1 MKKVILTAATLC
13 ALAFGA
19 SNALAQSP
27 AVAMDCGTAITV
39 FGNMMAHMPSDANR
53 TKAMKELAMA
63 KSAMA
68 GHHMKQCMVHIGQVE
83 QVFSGK

>member
-1 MKKVILTAATLC
+1 MKKIMLAIATMG
-13 ALAFGA
+13 AVAFGA

-39 FGNMMAHMPSDANR
+39 FGNMMAHMPADANR
-53 TKAMKELAMA
+53 AKGMKYLGMA

-68 GHHMKQCMVHIGQVE
+68 GHHMKQCMVHIGQIE